1 MNNFWM
7 LATMTLLIGC
17 IVSTLRM
24 RKIVADYQAK
34 IRQLKDKNHALEQYN
49 QDHARIDEIVASV
62 NEAVFRLNGGGR
74 IIAANACARQAFG
87 MADTALPQPML
98 QIYRDNEWYTL
109 LMQAIDALPE
119 RRKLPNIILEKRI
132 FEPRLA
138 QLDSSQSLLLC
149 IDITARHKLEQQR
162 QTFLSNLMHDMK
174 TPLTS
179 LLGYARSMECF
190 GDDPDFRQEA
200 ASVIAAETKHVNH
213 LLDALL
219 TLDQVEFAKKDS
231 NASCDAIAIV
241 KKICAML
248 SPQCQKKQLQ
258 WHCEPDD
265 GEILLAVSE
274 DDLDRITTNLLTN
287 AINHS
292 PKHGHI
298 HIRINRQHDH
308 CHISILDEGKGIPD
322 KHLPRVTERFYR
334 VDKARSRQR
343 KSHGLGLAIVKE
355 LAESNAGTLTLSNH
369 EPHGLCAEFTLPLKA
384 ETT

>member
-1 MNNFWM
+1 MNNIW
-7 LATMTLLIGC
+7 LLVTIVFVIGC
-17 IVSTLRM
+17 MLNTLHM
-24 RKIVADYQAK
+24 RKLVADYRAK
-34 IRQLKDKNHALEQYN
+34 IRQLKDKNHALEEYN
-49 QDHARIDEIVASV
+49 QANERIDEIVASV
-62 NEAVFRLNGGGR
+62 NEVVLRINSDGR
-74 IIAANACARQAFG
+74 VIAANPCARQVFG

-98 QIYRDNEWYTL
+98 QIYRDTEWTAL
-109 LMQAIDALPE
+109 LTEAIDALPE
-119 RRKLPNIILEKRI
+119 RIKLPNMALENRM

-138 QLDSSQSLLLC
+138 QLDHDQSLLLC

-190 GDDPDFRQEA
+190 GDDAAFRQEA
-200 ASVIAAETKHVNH
+200 ANVIATETKHVNH

-219 TLDQVEFAKKDS
+219 TLDQVEFSKKDI

-241 KKICAML
+241 KKTCAML

-258 WHCEPDD
+258 LHCEPADT
-265 GEILLAVSE
+265 EILLAVSE
-274 DDLDRITTNLLTN
+274 DDLDRIATNLLTN

-292 PKHGHI
+292 PKRGII
-298 HIRINRQHDH
+298 HVRLSRQHDQ

-334 VDKARSRQR
+334 VDKARSRRR

-355 LAESNAGTLTLSNH
+355 LTELNAGTLTLSNH
-369 EPHGLCAEFTLPLKA
+369 EPHGLCAEFTLPLSQK
-384 ETT
+384 